1 VAPVWFFIVGS
12 LYAAMLRIVVP
23 VLWVAAV
30 AFAAVLPTESGDA
43 FYFAFGGQAGAVNAY
58 GQRLWTVPGELI
70 ASDPMGS
77 CLAAAHR
84 VFNGTLFLGT
94 AVTLYT
100 ADGRFLWSV
109 IVNINATALATNC
122 VEAAIGGIDGSLFR
136 IKDGK
141 VAEKQKYDNP
151 IFALAYTVNET
162 LAVGTGDPVSG
173 FTAYVDRCG
182 NSITAVKTDAP
193 YLVVNSPKF
202 GQMRYRGGLAPQL
215 RPPASASQDCR
226 SFVYAVYDTLYNN
239 TTPLVKLPLP
249 IIAVAVSGDGKTVA
263 AATVEKLY
271 IIRGGKTAAELDAPM
286 VRSIALSWDGL
297 TLAYT
302 SDAVLA
308 AQRFKIVR
316 IEARGCPLQTTATID
331 KFTYPLPA
339 DAYVP
344 AEADTVVANIAAGD
358 TLRCVPLQ
366 NATKLQPITTI
377 TYRVEYKIDAP
388 PLVRGPQ
395 WGFGLAA
402 FYAEPEIKVQA
413 DPPLKE
419 VKLVLED
426 WEVNGTR
433 RGFPMPAITLGISG
447 PTRVRPVYRLE
458 YLPEVVVGDVKY
470 VVKSVT
476 LFDRAGRPMTVIDD
490 VSAYAKVA
498 YEVRRVVAWDIPGN
512 SSSTEVREGEA
523 VTLRAPAEV
532 DFGNG
537 TKLVFRQWSTGDKSL
552 TITVGPGRY
561 VALYDVYFLV
571 EFRAT
576 NYTYTQWVLK
586 GSRISAPKVSKVYD
600 DGQTRVFVAG
610 WTAPDGKPAQF
621 PYAVNAPINFT
632 AAERRE
638 HYAKI
643 IVWDRKE
650 EGWYPE
656 GYELQIGDAEKRK
669 WLLWQFKSWEPSP
682 VVDAPGEYRAVYEL
696 DPLATSVLILVFV
709 LMIGATIAI
718 RRR

>member
-1 VAPVWFFIVGS
+1 
-12 LYAAMLRIVVP
+12 MLRIVIP
-23 VLWVAAV
+23 VLWAAAV
-30 AFAAVLPTESGDA
+30 ALAAVLPTESGDA

-58 GQRLWTVPGELI
+58 GQRLWAVPGELI

-100 ADGRFLWSV
+100 ADGRFLWSTV
-109 IVNINATALATNC
+109 VNINATALATNC
-122 VEAAIGGIDGSLFR
+122 VEAAIGGIDGTFLR

-141 VAEKQKYDNP
+141 VVERQKYDKP
-151 IFALAYTVNET
+151 VFALAYKVDGT

-193 YLVVNSPKF
+193 YLVVSSPRF

-215 RPPASASQDCR
+215 RPPAGASQDCR

-239 TTPLVKLPLP
+239 TTPLARLPLP
-249 IIAVAVSGDGKTVA
+249 VIAVAVSGDGRTVA

-271 IIRGGKTAAELDAPM
+271 IIRGGKIAAELDAPM

-302 SDAVLA
+302 SDAALA
-308 AQRFKIVR
+308 VQRFKIVR
-316 IEARGCPLQTTATID
+316 IETRGCPLQATAAIGR
-331 KFTYPLPA
+331 FTYPLPA

-344 AEADTVVANIAAGD
+344 AEADTAVANIAAGD
-358 TLRCVPLQ
+358 TLRCVPTQ
-366 NATKLQPITTI
+366 NVTKLQPTTVI
-377 TYRVEYKIDAP
+377 TYRIEYRIDAP

-395 WGFGLAA
+395 WAFGLVAL
-402 FYAEPEIKVQA
+402 YAEPEIKVPA

-433 RGFPMPAITLGISG
+433 RGFPLPAITLGISG
-447 PTRVRPVYRLE
+447 PTKVRPVYRLE
-458 YLPEVVVGDVKY
+458 HLPEVVVGDVKY
-470 VVKSVT
+470 VVKSVA
-476 LFDRAGRPMTVIDD
+476 LFDKAGRPMTDIYD
-490 VSAYAKVA
+490 VPAYAKVA
-498 YEVRRVVAWDIPGN
+498 YEVRRVVAWDIPDN

-523 VTLRAPAEV
+523 VTLRAPPEL

-537 TKLVFRQWSTGDKSL
+537 TRLVFRQWSTGDKSL

-561 VALYDVYFLV
+561 AALYDTYFLV
-571 EFRAT
+571 GWQAT
-576 NYTYTQWVLK
+576 NYTHVQWVPK
-586 GSRISAPKVSKVYD
+586 GSRINAPKVSKVYD
-600 DGQTRVFVAG
+600 DGQTRVFVTG
-610 WTAPDGKPAQF
+610 WTAPDGQPAQF
-621 PYAVNAPINFT
+621 PYAVDAPVNFT

-656 GYELQIGDAEKRK
+656 GYELQIGGEEVRK
-669 WLLWQFKSWEPSP
+669 WLLWQFKGWEPSP

-696 DPLATSVLILVFV
+696 DPLAASVLAVVIA
-709 LMIGATIAI
+709 LMAGAAVAL

>member
-1 VAPVWFFIVGS
+1 
-12 LYAAMLRIVVP
+12 MLRIVIP

-30 AFAAVLPTESGDA
+30 VLAAVLPTESGDA

-58 GQRLWTVPGELI
+58 GQRLWAVPGELI

-100 ADGRFLWSV
+100 ADGRFLWSTT
-109 IVNINATALATNC
+109 VNINATALATNC
-122 VEAAIGGIDGSLFR
+122 VEVAIGGIDGTLLR

-141 VAEKQKYDNP
+141 VVDRRKYDNP
-151 IFALAYTVNET
+151 VFALAYTVNGT
-162 LAVGTGDPVSG
+162 LAVGTGDPARG
-173 FTAYVDRCG
+173 FTTYVDRCG

-193 YLVVNSPKF
+193 YLIVDSTKF
-202 GQMRYRGGLAPQL
+202 GVKYRGGLAPML
-215 RPPASASQDCR
+215 RPPAGASQDCR

-239 TTPLVKLPLP
+239 TTPLIKLPLP
-249 IIAVAVSGDGKTVA
+249 VIAVAVSGDGRTVA
-263 AATVEKLY
+263 AATAEKLY
-271 IIRGGKTAAELDAPM
+271 IIRGGKIVAELDAPM

-302 SDAVLA
+302 SDSALAV
-308 AQRFKIVR
+308 QRFKIVR
-316 IEARGCPLQTTATID
+316 IETRGCPLQTTATIS

-344 AEADTVVANIAAGD
+344 AEADTVAANVAEGG

-366 NATKLQPITTI
+366 NATKLQPTTTI
-377 TYRVEYKIDAP
+377 TYRVEYRIDAP
-388 PLVRGPQ
+388 PLVKGPQ
-395 WGFGLAA
+395 WAFGLAA
-402 FYAEPEIKVQA
+402 FYAEPEIKVPA

-419 VKLVLED
+419 VKLVLAD

-433 RGFPMPAITLGISG
+433 RGFPLPTITLGISG
-447 PTRVRPVYRLE
+447 PTKIKPIYRLE
-458 YLPEVVVGDVKY
+458 YQPEIIVGDVKY

-476 LFDRAGRPMTVIDD
+476 LFDKTGRPMTD
-490 VSAYAKVA
+490 VVDIPAYAKVA

-512 SSSTEVREGEA
+512 SSSTEVREGET
-523 VTLRAPAEV
+523 VTLKAPAEV

-537 TKLVFRQWSTGDKSL
+537 TRLTFKQWSTGDKSL
-552 TITVGPGRY
+552 AITVGPGRY
-561 VALYDVYFLV
+561 AALYDVYFLAAWK
-571 EFRAT
+571 AT
-576 NYTYTQWVLK
+576 NYTYAQWALK
-586 GSRISAPKVSKVYD
+586 DTKINAPKVSKVYD
-600 DGQTRVFVAG
+600 DGQTRVFVTG
-610 WTAPDGKPAQF
+610 WTTPDGQPVQF
-621 PYAVNAPINFT
+621 PYAVNSPVNFT

-650 EGWYPE
+650 EGWYPH

-669 WLLWQFKSWEPSP
+669 WLLWQFKGWEPSP
-682 VVDAPGEYRAVYEL
+682 VIDVPGEYRAVYEL
-696 DPLATSVLILVFV
+696 DPLAVSVLAVV
-709 LMIGATIAI
+709 VALMVGATIAL

>member
-1 VAPVWFFIVGS
+1 
-12 LYAAMLRIVVP
+12 MLRVAVL
-23 VLWVAAV
+23 VLWATAL

-58 GQRLWTVPGELI
+58 GQRLWYVPGELI

-77 CLAAAHR
+77 CLAAAYR
-84 VFNGTLFLGT
+84 LFNGTLFLGT

-100 ADGRFLWSV
+100 ADGRLLWTTV
-109 IVNINATALATNC
+109 VNINATALTTNC
-122 VEAAIGGIDGSLFR
+122 VEAAIGGIDGSVFR

-141 VAEKQKYDNP
+141 VAEKQKYDSP
-151 IFALAYTVNET
+151 VFALAYTVNGT

-193 YLVVNSPKF
+193 YLFVNSPRF
-202 GQMRYRGGLAPQL
+202 GQMRYRGGLAPML
-215 RPPASASQDCR
+215 RPPAGASQDCR
-226 SFVYAVYDTLYNN
+226 TFVYAVYDTLYNN

-249 IIAVAVSGDGKTVA
+249 VIAAAVSGDGRTVA
-263 AATVEKLY
+263 AATAERLY
-271 IIRGGKTAAELDAPM
+271 IIRGGKIAAELDAPM

-302 SDAVLA
+302 SDAALA
-308 AQRFKIVR
+308 VQRFKIVR
-316 IEARGCPLQTTATID
+316 IEARGCPLQTTATIG
-331 KFTYPLPA
+331 KFTYPLPT

-344 AEADTVVANIAAGD
+344 AEADTVIANIAAGD
-358 TLRCVPLQ
+358 TLRCVPTQ
-366 NATKLQPITTI
+366 NVTKLQPITTI
-377 TYRVEYKIDAP
+377 TYRVEYRIDAP
-388 PLVRGPQ
+388 PFVRGPQ
-395 WGFGLAA
+395 WAFGLIAL
-402 FYAEPEIKVQA
+402 YAEPEIKVPA

-419 VKLVLED
+419 VKLVLVD

-433 RGFPMPAITLGISG
+433 RGFPLPTITLGVSG
-447 PTRVRPVYRLE
+447 PTKVRPVYRLE
-458 YLPEVVVGDVKY
+458 HLPEVVVGDVKY

-476 LFDRAGRPMTVIDD
+476 LFDKAGRPMTD
-490 VSAYAKVA
+490 VYDVPAYAKVA

-512 SSSTEVREGEA
+512 SSSTEVREGETA
-523 VTLRAPAEV
+523 VLRAPPEL

-561 VALYDVYFLV
+561 AALYDVYFLV
-571 EFRAT
+571 GWKAT
-576 NYTYTQWVLK
+576 NYTYAQWVPK
-586 GSRISAPKVSKVYD
+586 GAKINAPKVSKVYD
-600 DGQTRVFVAG
+600 DGQTRVFVVG
-610 WTAPDGKPAQF
+610 WTAPDGQPAQF
-621 PYAVNAPINFT
+621 PHAANMPINFT
-632 AAERRE
+632 AAERHE

-650 EGWYPE
+650 EGWYPH

-669 WLLWQFKSWEPSP
+669 WLLWQFKQWEPSP

-696 DPLATSVLILVFV
+696 DPLAVSVLAVVVV
-709 LMIGATIAI
+709 LMVGATIVL